1 MKDNHKLFGDDG
13 QGWPSLHKFSVPT
26 LHTTEIIPDDAK
38 YPSAAATTS
47 RRDTVFLSKV
57 QLLLK

>member
-13 QGWPSLHKFSVPT
+13 QGWLSLHKFSVPT
-26 LHTTEIIPDDAK
+26 LHTTEIIPNDAK
-38 YPSAAATTS
+38 YPSATATASTM
-47 RRDTVFLSKV
+47 DTAFLSKV

>member
-26 LHTTEIIPDDAK
+26 LHTTEIISNDAK
-38 YPSAAATTS
+38 YPLVAATTS
-47 RRDTVFLSKV
+47 PMDTAFLSKV
-57 QLLLK
+57 